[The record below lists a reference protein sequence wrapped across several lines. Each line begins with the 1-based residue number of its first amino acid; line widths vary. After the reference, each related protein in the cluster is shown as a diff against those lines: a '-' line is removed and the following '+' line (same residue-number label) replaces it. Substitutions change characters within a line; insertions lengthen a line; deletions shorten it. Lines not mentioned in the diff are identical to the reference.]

1 MSEVVVVAEIGIVP
15 EKREEALAALRTLCE
30 ETHAKDEGCL
40 LYALQLDP
48 ADESRVFMVE
58 KWSSV
63 EALGAHGATD
73 HIKALKKQKELPIV
87 DGFVTAPETPGLSA
101 DIDWTEL
108 EKTALAVI

>member
-1 MSEVVVVAEIGIVP
+1 MSEVTVIAEIGIA
-15 EKREEALAALRTLCE
+15 EGKRDEALAALRTLCE

-73 HIKALKKQKELPIV
+73 HIKALAGSGTLSGAPTISVLQPANFGDDEL
-87 DGFVTAPETPGLSA
+87 GTL
-101 DIDWTEL
+101 
-108 EKTALAVI
+108 

>member
-30 ETHAKDEGCL
+30 ETHAKDDGCL

-48 ADESRVFMVE
+48 ADDSRVFMVE
-58 KWSSV
+58 KWSSL

-73 HIKALKKQKELPIV
+73 HIKALGASGTLSGAPTVNVLQPANFGDDELGTI
-87 DGFVTAPETPGLSA
+87 
-101 DIDWTEL
+101 
-108 EKTALAVI
+108 